1 MSKISK
7 DGLEQIQVI
16 KSALDSIHDKLSSV
30 NFYTKL
36 KETKNEDV
44 NYPPTDV
51 FSKIQDECSTIAN
64 IVSESETWKEVK

>member
-16 KSALDSIHDKLSSV
+16 KNALDSIHDKLSSV

-36 KETKNEDV
+36 KQTKNEDV
-44 NYPPTDV
+44 NYPSTDV
-51 FSKIQDECSTIAN
+51 FNMIQEECTSIAE
-64 IVSESETWKEVK
+64 IVSDSESWKEVK

>member
-1 MSKISK
+1 MN
-7 DGLEQIQVI
+7 GLEQIQII
-16 KSALDSIHDKLSSV
+16 KNALDSIHDKLSSV

-36 KETKNEDV
+36 KQTKNEDV

-51 FSKIQDECSTIAN
+51 FNIIQEECTSIAE